1 MRKKHPIR
9 QIVIIL
15 LLAALAAGLAAL
27 PMLTAGKD
35 GEEKEASIL
44 SGLPQRQDLTVCL
57 HSGAPLSAGEPSAVT
72 IPQGVYVTSY
82 LVANGDSVK
91 AGDPIARLDDVS
103 LMSAVTQVQAVLDT
117 TADSLRSVRN
127 KIDPGV
133 LTVDGSGNLC
143 IDGKQI
149 QDSKLT
155 DYTQFLTLS
164 AQYREYEQLLQE
176 LFRLRQSGVVTAPCD
191 GMIGEV
197 EDAQILQLSNA
208 DGARLVFLSDMEEET
223 TADETQEPTE
233 ESTEATEPP
242 AGTAYAY
249 TVLKI
254 KRIAD
259 PSTWEVW
266 EGDSGTLSDLSDFS
280 GISREVDESAEAFLF
295 TPGVSTIATPT
306 GSKTA
311 EAGDVVLCVRE
322 SEAQAWS
329 MYVWLSSAAPEEPT
343 EPGTGETDPTQAP
356 PERPGGAG
364 GAGGIDWSKLPSG
377 SRGGFDSSGADQS
390 ENLYSTA
397 SVQLCTVTPMDTMS
411 LTLSIDEMDISRLAP
426 GMTAQIT
433 LEALPNRQF
442 TAQITEISSFG
453 TNSGGSSKFDVTLEL
468 PWEEDMLPGMNAN
481 VTIPLETLPDCLTV
495 PVAALTE
502 QGNRTV
508 IYTGFDEETGQM
520 NTPVPVELGY
530 SDGQNVQLLSGLDE
544 GTAFWYAYY
553 DTLEISTA
561 VETIGMFG

>member
-15 LLAALAAGLAAL
+15 LLAALTAGLAAL
-27 PMLTAGKD
+27 PMLTRGGD

-103 LMSAVTQVQAVLDT
+103 LMSAVTQVQEVLDT
-117 TADSLRSVRN
+117 TAESLRSVRS

-143 IDGKQI
+143 IDGKQL

-176 LFRLRQSGVVTAPCD
+176 LFRLRQSGMVTAPCD

-197 EDAQILQLSNA
+197 ENAQILQMSNA
-208 DGARLVFLSDMEEET
+208 DGARLVFLSDIEETT
-223 TADETQEPTE
+223 TADETENPTE
-233 ESTEATEPP
+233 ESTEETEP
-242 AGTAYAY
+242 TAEAVYAY

-266 EGDSGTLSDLSDFS
+266 EGASGTLSDLSDFS
-280 GISREVDESAEAFLF
+280 GISQEVDESADAYLF

-329 MYVWLSSAAPEEPT
+329 MYVWLSSAAPETPT
-343 EPGTGETDPTQAP
+343 EPETGETDPTQTP

-364 GAGGIDWSKLPSG
+364 GFGGIDFSRLPSG
-377 SRGGFDSSGADQS
+377 SWGSSGDSQS
-390 ENLYSTA
+390 ESLYSMET
-397 SVQLCTVTPMDTMS
+397 VQLCTVTPMDTMS

-426 GMTAQIT
+426 GMTAQLT

-468 PWEEDMLPGMNAN
+468 PCEEDMLPGMNAN

>member
-9 QIVIIL
+9 QIIIVL
-15 LLAALAAGLAAL
+15 FLAALAVGLAFL
-27 PMLTAGKD
+27 PMLTAGKA

-57 HSGAPLSAGEPSAVT
+57 YSGAPLSAGEPSAVS

-127 KIDPGV
+127 RINPGV
-133 LTVDGSGNLC
+133 LTVDDSGNLC

-149 QDSKLT
+149 QDSRLT

-176 LFRLRQSGVVTAPCD
+176 LFRLRRSGVAVAPCD
-191 GMIGEV
+191 GVIGEV
-197 EDAQILQLSNA
+197 EDAQVLQLSNA
-208 DGARLVFLSDMEEET
+208 DGARLVFLSDMEGETAGEE
-223 TADETQEPTE
+223 TE
-233 ESTEATEPP
+233 ESTQETEPP
-242 AGTAYAY
+242 AEAVYAY

-254 KRIAD
+254 KQIAD

-266 EGDSGTLSDLSDFS
+266 EGASGTLPNLTDFS
-280 GISREVDESAEAFLF
+280 GISQEVDESVDAYLF
-295 TPGVSTIATPT
+295 PSGVSIIATPT

-322 SEAQAWS
+322 SEAQVWS
-329 MYVWLSSAAPEEPT
+329 MYVWLSSAVPEEPT
-343 EPGTGETDPTQAP
+343 EPETVATDPTQAP
-356 PERPGGAG
+356 SEMPGGAG
-364 GAGGIDWSKLPSG
+364 GFGGIDWSRIPSG
-377 SRGGFDSSGADQS
+377 SRGGSGPSGTDQEES
-390 ENLYSTA
+390 LYSTA
-397 SVQLCTVTPMDTMS
+397 SVQLCTVTPVDTMS
-411 LTLSIDEMDISRLAP
+411 LTLSIDEMDVSRLEA

-442 TAQITEISSFG
+442 TARITEISSFG
-453 TNSGGSSKFDVTLEL
+453 TNSGGSSKFAVTLEM
-468 PWEEDMLPGMNAN
+468 PSEEDMLPGMNAN

-495 PVAALTE
+495 PVAALAE
-502 QGNRTV
+502 QGNQTV
-508 IYTGFDEETGQM
+508 VYTGFDEETGQM
-520 NTPVPVELGY
+520 NTPIPVELGY
-530 SDGQNVQLLSGLDE
+530 SDGQNVQILSGLDE